1 PQHRRRPRTRGRGG
15 ARVGAG
21 GGRGRGAPEGRGA
34 AQGRGGGKTPP
45 PRRSSIPGPVLA
57 CAQARRYLGSPS
69 SAPRYGRSAYAS
81 RFADTPQV
89 GRIAFLRRCRRF
101 IRATPESACLDRCR
115 CLRGRPARPS
125 APGART
131 LGRMA
136 SASPGAQPA
145 APLDAARLRAALLGD
160 AADAG
165 RPSTMWTDIRVVAET
180 GSTNE
185 DVLKLAAGGAPE
197 GLVIAAEAQT
207 AGKG

>member
-1 PQHRRRPRTRGRGG
+1 MWREPGPPRS
-15 ARVGAG
+15 
-21 GGRGRGAPEGRGA
+21 
-34 AQGRGGGKTPP
+34 PP
-45 PRRSSIPGPVLA
+45 PTLATAPAGVPGEEAVVQPVSSASGTMTDAVSSVREPIATRRISIPGPVLA

-115 CLRGRPARPS
+115 CLRGRPARES

-131 LGRMA
+131 MGRMA

-160 AADAG
+160 AADAD
-165 RPSTMWTDIRVVAET
+165 RP
-180 GSTNE
+180 
-185 DVLKLAAGGAPE
+185 
-197 GLVIAAEAQT
+197 
-207 AGKG
+207 